1 MTKRVLKCMCTLN
14 GQDIDDS
21 VKQSLFLFGRSVC
34 ITKPDK
40 TERNLIETEMCLQKK
55 CDSMH

>member
-1 MTKRVLKCMCTLN
+1 MCTLN

-40 TERNLIETEMCLQKK
+40 NRENLDRNRNVLAKIK